1 MVFHL
6 LIIIVAVSWCFSLP
20 NYLADGS
27 SNPGKHLKPARVFQA
42 GYTLDFTPGS
52 NLPQYEITHL
62 RRNSSK

>member
-1 MVFHL
+1 MVFHF
-6 LIIIVAVSWCFSLP
+6 LIIIVAVDVLALP